1 MHKQLLN
8 HASEEQLKEFA
19 QHTFNLLKET
29 NPILYEEL
37 EIELYKKI
45 YGCHFNEWMLA
56 KATKD
61 MINEDGTIG
70 AHWTLE
76 QTNNVAKQYGVTFN
90 HYNEYDW
97 NYVMNMIYSDYYKVI
112 PNVIQSYIKFAK
124 AFLDD
129 KDAKDKAFKYY
140 YNVVK

>member
-1 MHKQLLN
+1 MHKELLN
-8 HASEEQLKEFA
+8 YASEEQLKEFA
-19 QHTFNLLKET
+19 QHTFNLIKET

-37 EIELYKKI
+37 EMELYKKI

-112 PNVIQSYIKFAK
+112 PNDIQSYIKFAK

>member
-8 HASEEQLKEFA
+8 YANEEQLKEFA
-19 QHTFNLLKET
+19 QHTFNLIKET

-37 EIELYKKI
+37 EMELYKKI
-45 YGCHFNEWMLA
+45 YGCYFNEWMLA

-112 PNVIQSYIKFAK
+112 PNDIQSYIKFAK

>member
-1 MHKQLLN
+1 MHRELLN
-8 HASEEQLKEFA
+8 YASEEQLKEFA
-19 QHTFNLLKET
+19 QHTFNLIKET

-37 EIELYKKI
+37 EMELYKKI

-112 PNVIQSYIKFAK
+112 PNDIQSYIKFAK

>member
-1 MHKQLLN
+1 MHKELLN
-8 HASEEQLKEFA
+8 YANEEQLKEFA
-19 QHTFNLLKET
+19 QHTFSLLKET

-37 EIELYKKI
+37 EMELYKKI

-112 PNVIQSYIKFAK
+112 PNDIQSYIKFAK

>member
-8 HASEEQLKEFA
+8 YANEEQLKEFA
-19 QHTFNLLKET
+19 QHTFNLIKET

-37 EIELYKKI
+37 EMELYKKI

-112 PNVIQSYIKFAK
+112 PNDIQSYIKFAK

>member
-1 MHKQLLN
+1 M
-8 HASEEQLKEFA
+8 
-19 QHTFNLLKET
+19 
-29 NPILYEEL
+29 
-37 EIELYKKI
+37 ELYKKI

-112 PNVIQSYIKFAK
+112 PNDIQSYIKFAK

>member
-1 MHKQLLN
+1 
-8 HASEEQLKEFA
+8 
-19 QHTFNLLKET
+19 
-29 NPILYEEL
+29 
-37 EIELYKKI
+37 
-45 YGCHFNEWMLA
+45 MLA

-112 PNVIQSYIKFAK
+112 PNDIQSYIKFAK
-124 AFLDD
+124 AFLYD